1 MEHGAVRVLPKSG
14 HRFIDCNNK
23 DLSTQLSPKLLSR
36 CVLFYLAMHFFYRIE
51 GKRQTALSVCDRSFS
66 SFNATPWLKAT
77 LLSRS
82 AIARVASVSS
92 RFRSKEQGTR
102 VKNGPSKRAGMGAP
116 RGTERHS
123 YLGTQLMLLFF
134 PNATAWHNDV
144 TVLALDQNIISSFL
158 SYNHHLI
165 GKEIDSW
172 SSEEYIFY
180 VAGPRPKL
188 TTFQTYEI
196 TNLPP
201 SKKNYNNAIVHD
213 ARLQKKKKRLARIK
227 ANKSRSTCL
236 KHQIKKWFP
245 SIGPKQLN
253 ENYNDQQKD
262 QTYMRLL
269 RPMQTPHRKVKIPE
283 SFLSSLIHQTWWNF
297 RS

>member
-1 MEHGAVRVLPKSG
+1 MEHGAVRVLPKNG
-14 HRFIDCNNK
+14 HRFINCNNK

-51 GKRQTALSVCDRSFS
+51 GKRHTALSVCDRSFF

-102 VKNGPSKRAGMGAP
+102 VKNGPSKRAG
-116 RGTERHS
+116 RGHPVAQSDTAISERNWC
-123 YLGTQLMLLFF
+123 YYFF

-144 TVLALDQNIISSFL
+144 TALALDQNVISSFL

-196 TNLPP
+196 TNLPL

-213 ARLQKKKKRLARIK
+213 ARLQKKK
-227 ANKSRSTCL
+227 NKS
-236 KHQIKKWFP
+236 
-245 SIGPKQLN
+245 
-253 ENYNDQQKD
+253 E
-262 QTYMRLL
+262 
-269 RPMQTPHRKVKIPE
+269 
-283 SFLSSLIHQTWWNF
+283 
-297 RS
+297 